1 MFRVQQSQC
10 FPGKESFSNQL
21 VLEPCV
27 RNLQQLACLRLQHCY
42 LVLSGCALLKFAAT
56 FLLKATALLPSPS
69 RVCTISVFTCH
80 SVKGNFY
87 ENCQHKNFLS
97 ALQFISNEY
106 MRILYIYMC
115 VCVRLCVCLSPFL
128 QSLSQLSHHCQSL
141 FLFFLCT
148 DEKQTVNV
156 ISQFL
161 RLCSKPAVA
170 ETGGKACLAWAAD
183 A

>member
-1 MFRVQQSQC
+1 MC

-115 VCVRLCVCLSPFL
+115 VCVCVCVCV
-128 QSLSQLSHHCQSL
+128 SLLFYSL
-141 FLFFLCT
+141 CHSCHT
-148 DEKQTVNV
+148 TV
-156 ISQFL
+156 S
-161 RLCSKPAVA
+161 LCSSSFCAQMKNRLLMLSVSF
-170 ETGGKACLAWAAD
+170 
-183 A
+183 